1 MTPSE
6 RALRAVRA
14 LVQFDLAQSG
24 AQVAEAMALTAR
36 AQHEVTTA
44 TRRCEVAA
52 SGLRDVGTRSPIN
65 PPLLDAM
72 HHVFRSERRA
82 LNDFRSRLAAA
93 TEAEERART
102 ALADLRNRE
111 RSLDRALQAERQ
123 QRLLKQVALDTSR
136 ADDMWLQHGWRGVS

>member
-36 AQHEVTTA
+36 AQHEVTTS

-72 HHVFRSERRA
+72 HHVFRSERRT

-93 TEAEERART
+93 TDAEERART